1 LPKSSSLWVGCMNVT
16 DNRQTN
22 NRRICND
29 IRQQEIRS
37 VKLGVCPMQL
47 FHFWSCDVHSVQ
59 NLQLCTKIKI
69 AWFFHWDM
77 TIYRF
82 SKWRPSAILELFYH
96 HTRPRTKFLLLYAA
110 ACQISSQS
118 DTQIWRYSYLNFFAY
133 LAWNAYSGPQN
144 GVFGGLW
151 TPKCDYSSSRPPKA
165 HPCVNLRLISR
176 VCKYG
181 YPLSGYPDL
190 STNFMAAENLDI
202 LKWKSGFFGCMKIV
216 KTMLVNLWW
225 SVILVNSTVH
235 CLRQCPCT
243 YTWCPCIDCI
253 KERLP

>member
-1 LPKSSSLWVGCMNVT
+1 MRRSFSSKSAAVYKNQNCMIFSLRY
-16 DNRQTN
+16 D
-22 NRRICND
+22 D
-29 IRQQEIRS
+29 IS
-37 VKLGVCPMQL
+37 
-47 FHFWSCDVHSVQ
+47 
-59 NLQLCTKIKI
+59 
-69 AWFFHWDM
+69 
-77 TIYRF
+77 F

-216 KTMLVNLWW
+216 KNHACEFVMVRYISEFHSPLLTAVSLHLHVMSMYRLYQGTLTVKPRIEAPGFYWY
-225 SVILVNSTVH
+225 NS
-235 CLRQCPCT
+235 L
-243 YTWCPCIDCI
+243 
-253 KERLP
+253 